1 MRMPRIRFKGFSGEW
16 EEKKLVDF
24 CIIGDIDHKMP
35 QSVKDGIPYL
45 MTGDFI
51 ENNGLDFKNCKLI
64 SAEDYEQLS
73 KKIKPETGDILFARY
88 ASVGAVRYVEAKIKF
103 LISYSC
109 AIIKYDQTSY
119 GKYLFYNLQSNEVQ
133 RQIEFNI
140 NTGSQRNIGIDSLK
154 NLDIFLPITLEQT
167 KIGDYFQNL
176 DALIEQKEKKYQ
188 KLKQFKTAMLSQMF
202 PKEGEHT
209 PKLRFKGFSGK
220 WEEIEL
226 GDIMDVTSVKRIHQ
240 SDWTNSG
247 VRFLRARDIV
257 SNYKKEEPSDYL
269 YITEEKYK
277 EYSVPYFFENG
288 FAGIGMDL

>member
-119 GKYLFYNLQSNEVQ
+119 C
-133 RQIEFNI
+133 
-140 NTGSQRNIGIDSLK
+140 
-154 NLDIFLPITLEQT
+154 QT
-167 KIGDYFQNL
+167 NC
-176 DALIEQKEKKYQ
+176 
-188 KLKQFKTAMLSQMF
+188 
-202 PKEGEHT
+202 
-209 PKLRFKGFSGK
+209 
-220 WEEIEL
+220 
-226 GDIMDVTSVKRIHQ
+226 
-240 SDWTNSG
+240 
-247 VRFLRARDIV
+247 
-257 SNYKKEEPSDYL
+257 
-269 YITEEKYK
+269 
-277 EYSVPYFFENG
+277 
-288 FAGIGMDL
+288 